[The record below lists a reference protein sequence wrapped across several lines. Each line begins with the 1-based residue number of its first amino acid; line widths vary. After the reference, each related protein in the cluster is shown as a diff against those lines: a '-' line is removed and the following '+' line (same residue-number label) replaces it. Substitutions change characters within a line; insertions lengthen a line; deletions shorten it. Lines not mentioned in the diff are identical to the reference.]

1 MDLHLHL
8 TVASRVLDR
17 KWGTPIDLDTYTD
30 FRTCLPAEI
39 DMPTTT
45 FSSEEYLRSVRR
57 KYKPKRRESFGD
69 ISISRMRSTS
79 DLGSSDSDISI
90 LSEHYF
96 QYETSHK
103 GQEICNEKMA
113 EKKYIHYRRLKNVIK
128 RLKTKLLNLKTHN

>member
-39 DMPTTT
+39 DLPTTT

-57 KYKPKRRESFGD
+57 KYKPKRRQSFGD
-69 ISISRMRSTS
+69 ISISRTRCTS
-79 DLGSSDSDISI
+79 DLGSSESDIS
-90 LSEHYF
+90 LSSKNYF
-96 QYETSHK
+96 QYETTDK
-103 GQEICNEKMA
+103 RDEICNEK
-113 EKKYIHYRRLKNVIK
+113 KHLHYRRLKNVIK
-128 RLKTKLLNLKTHN
+128 RLKRSFLNLKNQN